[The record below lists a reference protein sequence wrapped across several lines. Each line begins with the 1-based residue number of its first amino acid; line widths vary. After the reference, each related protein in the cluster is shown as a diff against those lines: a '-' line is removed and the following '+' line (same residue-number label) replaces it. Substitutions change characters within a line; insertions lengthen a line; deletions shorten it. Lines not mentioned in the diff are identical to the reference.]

1 MADVSVEFGASDTGL
16 AQTLKTIQT
25 ELATLEEQQK
35 TTAMSAEEF
44 QKSLSKIKQL
54 EGLEAKIQGMAQAT
68 REVAEAAKAAAE
80 PARDLSEEFKKISEP
95 LLTVNERLS
104 KTRSELA
111 DLKDKASTAY
121 MRTEELEDALKK
133 ISELEGTERRLA
145 KIAKETDAAGNAA
158 GAAEPKLDA
167 LGNSANNAGNKA
179 ENSAGMFDAS
189 FTKIASAFTVGNLA
203 AKGFE
208 AIIDGVFSAGRAI
221 VDGFSQALD
230 LGGRL
235 SELSSRTGETA
246 GKLLVLETAFKNA
259 GLSGDQVGTVIN
271 KLQNFMQDAA
281 NGGDKQKAAM
291 DNLGISLSALAGK
304 TPTQQMEVF
313 AAKIAAIED
322 PTARAAAA
330 SEVFGDKLGGKLLPL
345 LNDFSPALDDARE
358 KVGSMEQ
365 VMDENAA
372 TFDAAGETIDAVKGK
387 MAAFAAGVLSEA
399 IPAVS
404 GLGEEMAKV
413 DFASFGEQVGEALVG
428 KLEKFK
434 DTTAGASEVVKT
446 LNTTL
451 GNAVNAAIPV
461 DNAFEK
467 VGDSTVELYNGFEKA
482 RSYTSFFGAAL
493 DLLTTYGSKL
503 RISQDSATEGVNTL
517 GAAAESAAPILDTTS
532 AAADGVATSL
542 NAIGGD
548 SGGAFA
554 SINEGATTFKSL
566 IDDGKVSLSDMT
578 GEISSQI
585 PLSTQHAEIM
595 GEINVS
601 LGEANV
607 KAGEQLDTIEK
618 QIAAEQERNNK
629 IAARQADSLA
639 EINTQ
644 NQINAALAAGNTT
657 LAASLEAKKKH
668 ADLTEKIMKDTGL
681 SKDKAGELATE
692 TINVANA
699 AQQAKNNAGG
709 LTTNIANAKTA
720 ATNIK
725 PELTNIG
732 TLLGKINGTDA
743 AKPVKDLTAET
754 KTAATDLKGISKII
768 NVDISGGSPV
778 DMMKNLGLDPY
789 AVTGSKEQLDA
800 INTAINILKNA
811 DPADLTPKVDQV
823 GVQDNIDAIQTY
835 IKSKLGGTTTANI
848 EATADKNAVNTAAG
862 DIKDKVGSISSQIT
876 TQTDDNNI
884 QSTKATIEKDL
895 SNVTAVVAPKVDGAA
910 QQSARTELEKIA
922 TDVPMTVKA
931 DQAQIDN
938 AVGALQAEI
947 RNEFTGGEGGPGGEG
962 GQGGEGGVGGDADA
976 DVTSITN
983 IIDPWT
989 KILEAIRDSLPM
1001 TALA

>member
-111 DLKDKASTAY
+111 DLRDKAAKAY

-158 GAAEPKLDA
+158 GAASPKVDE

-189 FTKIASAFTVGNLA
+189 FTKIAAAFTVGNLA

-208 AIIDGVFSAGRAI
+208 AIINGAFSAGRAI

-365 VMDENAA
+365 VMDENAG
-372 TFDAAGETIDAVKGK
+372 TFDTFGESVDAVKGK
-387 MAAFAAGVLSEA
+387 VAAFAAGILSET
-399 IPAVS
+399 IPTLQDLGTEMQNVDAA
-404 GLGEEMAKV
+404 GLGQKIGSALNAPLKDLNGLVTDAKLLL
-413 DFASFGEQVGEALVG
+413 DGLAFAEQQIAEDTGALGATYNTTQSALASFNNGLFDALSYVTPFDETIESLRETFVGYRKDQDGAIVG
-428 KLEKFK
+428 
-434 DTTAGASEVVKT
+434 
-446 LNTTL
+446 
-451 GNAVNAAIPV
+451 I
-461 DNAFEK
+461 
-467 VGDSTVELYNGFEKA
+467 GD
-482 RSYTSFFGAAL
+482 
-493 DLLTTYGSKL
+493 
-503 RISQDSATEGVNTL
+503 L
-517 GAAAESAAPILDTTS
+517 GAAAESAAPMLDTT
-532 AAADGVATSL
+532 ATAADGVATSL
-542 NAIGGD
+542 NAIGVD

-554 SINEGATTFKSL
+554 TINEGATTFKSL
-566 IDDGKVSLSDMT
+566 IDDGTVSLSDMT

-607 KAGEQLDTIEK
+607 KASEQLDTIEK
-618 QIAAEQERNNK
+618 QIVAEQERNNK

-644 NQINAALAAGNTT
+644 NEINAALAAGNTT

-681 SKDKAGELATE
+681 SKDEAEKLATE

-709 LTTNIANAKTA
+709 LITNIANAKTA
-720 ATNIK
+720 ATNTK
-725 PELTNIG
+725 TELTNIG
-732 TLLGKINGTDA
+732 TLLGQINGTDA
-743 AKPVKDLTAET
+743 AKPVRDLTAET
-754 KTAATDLKGISKII
+754 KTAATDLKGISEII
-768 NVDISGGSPV
+768 NVDISGGNPV
-778 DMMKNLGLDPY
+778 DMMKKLGLDPL
-789 AVTGSKEQLDA
+789 AVTGSKDQLDQVKKA
-800 INTAINILKNA
+800 IDILKNA
-811 DPADLTPKVDQV
+811 DPADLTPKVDKV

-835 IKSKLGGTTTANI
+835 IKSKFAEATTAAVK
-848 EATADKNAVNTAAG
+848 ATADKNAADNAAG
-862 DIKDKVGSISSQIT
+862 AIKDKVGSINSQIT
-876 TQTDDNNI
+876 TQTDDKNI
-884 QSTKATIEKDL
+884 QSTRATIEKDL
-895 SNVTAVVAPKVDGAA
+895 SSVTAVVAPKVDGAA
-910 QQSARTELEKIA
+910 QQSARAELEKVA

-947 RNEFTGGEGGPGGEG
+947 KNEFTGGEGGPGGEG